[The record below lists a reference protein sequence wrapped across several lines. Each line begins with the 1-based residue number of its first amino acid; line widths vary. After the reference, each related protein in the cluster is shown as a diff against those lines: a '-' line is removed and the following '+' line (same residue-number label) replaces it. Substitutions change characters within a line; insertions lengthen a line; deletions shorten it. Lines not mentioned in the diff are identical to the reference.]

1 MFVNM
6 LSVAR
11 RVLSQ
16 LRRDPRFIGLSL
28 LMPVVV
34 VYLLS
39 LFFEGVDVPIF
50 KPEEFVVPVGA
61 FIIHFITYALC
72 AIVLVRERA
81 SGTLSRMFISGY
93 RPADVIGGYL
103 IAYSGLALVQSLIVL
118 VGLGALFD
126 LGYSAETVIALALII
141 WALALLSITLGMLVS
156 NFARSEGQIFPMI
169 PLVILFSVFFS
180 GIILPIEK
188 LPDFIEP
195 ARFITPMFYANLSI
209 QGLIDARPD
218 ASAVSSGWIGLAV
231 YGVVLL
237 AAATL

>member
-93 RPADVIGGYL
+93 RPADVIGG
-103 IAYSGLALVQSLIVL
+103 
-118 VGLGALFD
+118 
-126 LGYSAETVIALALII
+126 
-141 WALALLSITLGMLVS
+141 
-156 NFARSEGQIFPMI
+156 
-169 PLVILFSVFFS
+169 
-180 GIILPIEK
+180 
-188 LPDFIEP
+188 
-195 ARFITPMFYANLSI
+195 
-209 QGLIDARPD
+209 
-218 ASAVSSGWIGLAV
+218 
-231 YGVVLL
+231 
-237 AAATL
+237 